1 MKILVVADTQ
11 VPEFADSGFNVG
23 LTKGVE
29 LIISCGDLQPEYLSL
44 LSKQIGVPVY
54 YVMGNHDIR
63 YEVAPPEGCLN
74 IHRQIITYGGV
85 RILGLGGS
93 RWYNGGPNQYHER
106 QMRTFI
112 RKLWF
117 SLLGRKSTFDIVVTH
132 APPRGVGDEEDPC
145 HRGFRCF
152 KGLIRR
158 YSPAYFL
165 HGHIHKLFQADAQRI
180 TMVHQTKVINCYGYY
195 VFEFEQHG

>member
-11 VPEFADSGFNVG
+11 VPEFTESRFDGE

-29 LIISCGDLQPEYLSL
+29 LIISCGDLQPEYLTM
-44 LSKQIGVPVY
+44 LSKQVGVPVY
-54 YVMGNHDIR
+54 YIMGNHDIR

-74 IHRQIITYGGV
+74 IHRQVITYGGV

-93 RWYNGGPNQYHER
+93 RWYNGGPHQYHER

-117 SLLGRKSTFDIVVTH
+117 SMLGKNKFDIVVTH
-132 APPRGVGDEEDPC
+132 APPRGIGDEEDPC

-152 KGLIRR
+152 IGLIQR
-158 YSPAYFL
+158 YSPAYLL

-180 TMVHQTKVINCYGYY
+180 TMVNQTKVINCYGYY
-195 VFEFEQHG
+195 VFEFEQHL

>member
-85 RILGLGGS
+85 RILGLGAP
-93 RWYNGGPNQYHER
+93 GG
-106 QMRTFI
+106 
-112 RKLWF
+112 
-117 SLLGRKSTFDIVVTH
+117 
-132 APPRGVGDEEDPC
+132 
-145 HRGFRCF
+145 
-152 KGLIRR
+152 
-158 YSPAYFL
+158 
-165 HGHIHKLFQADAQRI
+165 
-180 TMVHQTKVINCYGYY
+180 TMVGRISTMSGKCGPLSASSGLACWEGRVRLILWSPMLRPEELVMRRIHATV
-195 VFEFEQHG
+195 VFAALKG